1 VPVGSV
7 KVGKSDLSNAK
18 LPFNVKVKN
27 KQRYNLLPHMFMVL
41 YLIKH
46 KDKLPSKVFKI

>member
-7 KVGKSDLSNAK
+7 KVGKSDISNVK

-27 KQRYNLLPHMFMVL
+27 KQEIQLTPRHVHGFVL
-41 YLIKH
+41 
-46 KDKLPSKVFKI
+46 D